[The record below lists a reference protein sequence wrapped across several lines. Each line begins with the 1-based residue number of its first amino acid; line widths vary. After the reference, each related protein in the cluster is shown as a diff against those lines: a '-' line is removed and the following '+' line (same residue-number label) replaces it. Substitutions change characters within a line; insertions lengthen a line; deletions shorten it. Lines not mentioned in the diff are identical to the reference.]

1 MKKFKRKS
9 RKRGAKS
16 LSYYAWQRMKRNKL
30 AMVGLFI
37 IAFSTLV
44 AILGSLVRPDSTPMA
59 NEMALQLTTKK
70 PGFKIK
76 MLKVHKNGPT
86 DQPNVFHR
94 LFFGGKE
101 NEFSEIPITNF
112 HFEGAEIVVEEYSG
126 SDNTKGTEKRFS
138 LADVIYPISYDF
150 PVKLE
155 GNNLSFTTYDGEKK
169 ILPVSELEDII
180 VKENIYTKKY
190 WLGTDRFGRDLLSR
204 LMAGTLVSLSVGF
217 ISVFI
222 SIIIGILLGALAGYF
237 RGRVDDFI
245 VWLINVVWSIPTLL
259 LVIAITLALGKGFW
273 QIFVAVGL
281 TMWVEV
287 ARVVRGQFLS
297 LREKEFVEAG
307 KALGFSDLRIIF
319 KHVLP
324 NVMGPVIVIA
334 ASNFANAILM
344 EAGLSFLGIG
354 AQPPMSSWG
363 SMIKDH
369 YGYIIV
375 DAAYLA
381 ILPGVAIMLMVLAF
395 MLVGNG
401 LRDSLDTKSID
412 DVISA

>member
-1 MKKFKRKS
+1 MKPFRRKA
-9 RKRGAKS
+9 RKTVSKS
-16 LSYYAWQRMKRNKL
+16 LGYYAWQRMKRNKL
-30 AMVGLFI
+30 AMIGLFVI
-37 IAFSTLV
+37 VLSTIV
-44 AILGSLVRPDSTPMA
+44 AILGSLVRPDSSPMA

-70 PGFKIK
+70 PGFTVQ
-76 MLKVHKNGPT
+76 MLKIRKNGPT
-86 DQPNVFHR
+86 DDPNVFEQ

-101 NEFSEIPITNF
+101 NDYTEVPITDF
-112 HFEGAEIVVEEYSG
+112 KFQGPEIVVEEYSG
-126 SDNTKGTEKRFS
+126 TDNVKGTEKHYS
-138 LADVIYPISYDF
+138 LADVAYPISYDF
-150 PVKLE
+150 PVKME
-155 GNNLSFTTYDGEKK
+155 GNTISFTTYDGKK
-169 ILPVSELEDII
+169 MNVPVSELQAEIS
-180 VKENIYTKKY
+180 KENIITRKY

-237 RGRVDDFI
+237 RGAVDDFI

-307 KALGFSDLRIIF
+307 KALGFTDLRIIF
-319 KHVLP
+319 RHVLP

-381 ILPGVAIMLMVLAF
+381 ILPGLAIMLMVLAF

-401 LRDSLDTKSID
+401 LRDALDTKAID
-412 DVISA
+412 DAIPT

>member
-1 MKKFKRKS
+1 MKPFRRKARKS
-9 RKRGAKS
+9 VSKS
-16 LSYYAWQRMKRNKL
+16 LSYYAWQRLKRNKL
-30 AMVGLFI
+30 SMAGLFVI
-37 IAFSTLV
+37 ILSSLV
-44 AILGSLVRPDSTPMA
+44 AILGSTIRPDNSPMA

-70 PGFKIK
+70 PGFSVK
-76 MLKVHKNGPT
+76 MLKVRKNGPS
-86 DQPNVFHR
+86 DDPSFFEQ

-101 NEFSEIPITNF
+101 NDFTEVPITDYKF
-112 HFEGAEIVVEEYSG
+112 QGGEIIVEEYSG
-126 SDNTKGTEKRFS
+126 TDNLKGEEKKYS
-138 LADVIYPISYDF
+138 LADVAYPISYDF
-150 PVKLE
+150 PVQQQ
-155 GNNLSFTTYDGEKK
+155 GNNVSFTTYDGKK
-169 ILPVSELEDII
+169 LTVPVSELQEEIAE
-180 VKENIYTKKY
+180 ENIITRKY

-204 LMAGTLVSLSVGF
+204 LMAGTLVSLSVGL

-222 SIIIGILLGALAGYF
+222 SIVIGILFGALAGYF
-237 RGRVDDFI
+237 RGVVDDVI

-307 KALGFSDLRIIF
+307 KALGFSNLRIIF

-334 ASNFANAILM
+334 ASNFASAILM

-381 ILPGVAIMLMVLAF
+381 IIPGVAIMLMVLAF
-395 MLVGNG
+395 TLVGNG
-401 LRDSLDTKSID
+401 LRDALDTKAID
-412 DVISA
+412 EPIPT